1 MKTLAAFAFAV
12 MALAAPV
19 HSAEP
24 ASNPEATTSVDAVAF
39 FDGQCAVASTGQVAC
54 WF

>member
-19 HSAEP
+19 HSAEH
-24 ASNPEATTSVDAVAF
+24 ASNPEATAAVDAVAYLP
-39 FDGQCAVASTGQVAC
+39 GQCAVASTGQVAC